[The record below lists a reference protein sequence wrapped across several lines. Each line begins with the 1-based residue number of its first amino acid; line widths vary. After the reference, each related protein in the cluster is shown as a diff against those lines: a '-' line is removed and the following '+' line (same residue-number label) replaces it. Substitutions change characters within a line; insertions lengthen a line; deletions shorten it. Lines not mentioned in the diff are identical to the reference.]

1 MPNEF
6 IGPLLESNHMQD
18 FEAVLS
24 TVKDIVRQQA
34 QQTDKEAAFPR
45 EAVSALGRNGILGL
59 ISDTSVGGQGLGLKD
74 AATVI
79 ESLAEVCPSTAMVLM
94 MHYCA
99 TAVIEKYGS
108 PELRAEIG
116 RGQHLSTLAWSE
128 LSSRSHFWAPSGTA
142 EKSADGYVLNGDK
155 TMVTSSSE
163 ADSYIWSSKPSTGS
177 EASSLWLVRKFQEG
191 LSSPTSFDGL
201 GLRGND
207 SAPMIARNMHLQ
219 SDALLGRDG
228 EGFDIMINTVLP
240 IFCVLNAS
248 TSIGLMD
255 GAIGLAIQHVS
266 AKKFEHLNSSV
277 ADLPTVRA
285 YLAKAKIQA
294 DMIRTLRNDTLSA
307 IQESRPDAMLR
318 VMEVKAAAAESALTV
333 TDACMRVCGGAAFRK
348 DLGLERL
355 FRDARSSS
363 VMAPTSDVLFDFIG
377 KAICNMPVFG

>member
-1 MPNEF
+1 MPNDF
-6 IGPLLESNHMQD
+6 IGTLLESHLMQN
-18 FEAVLS
+18 FEAALS
-24 TVKDIVRQQA
+24 TVKDIVRQEA
-34 QQTDKEAAFPR
+34 QKTDQDAAFPSD
-45 EAVSALGRNGILGL
+45 AVKALGRNGFLGL
-59 ISDTSVGGQGLGLKD
+59 LSDPSVGGQGLGLKE

-99 TAVIEKYGS
+99 TAVIEKYGR

-128 LSSRSHFWAPSGTA
+128 VSSRSHFWAPSGTA
-142 EKSADGYVLNGDK
+142 EKTADGFVLNGDK
-155 TMVTSSSE
+155 TMVTSSSQ
-163 ADSYIWSSKPSTGS
+163 ADSYVWSSKPSSGG

-191 LSSPTSFDGL
+191 LSIPTPFDGL
-201 GLRGND
+201 GLRGNA
-207 SAPMIARNMHLQ
+207 SAPMIARNMHLT

-240 IFCVLNAS
+240 VFCVLNAS

-255 GAIGLAIQHVS
+255 GAIGLAIQHVT
-266 AKKFEHLNSSV
+266 ANKFEHQNSTI

-285 YLAKAKIQA
+285 YLARAKIQA
-294 DMIRTLRNDTLSA
+294 DMTRTLRNDTLSA
-307 IQESRPDAMLR
+307 IQENRPDAMLR
-318 VMEVKAAAAESALTV
+318 VMEVKAAAAESALMV
-333 TDACMRVCGGAAFRK
+333 TDSCMRVCGGAAFRK

-377 KAICNMPVFG
+377 KAICNMAVFG